1 MNRFK
6 QWLRRFLSEWRTRP
20 LKRFLHDLRI
30 GLVDVGARGGLEPR
44 WQFIQDNVA
53 AFMFEPEEHA
63 SQALEDSEYI
73 ERNFNVGLGSSES
86 ESLFNLCRDPA
97 VSSLLEPN
105 DRLLSRFPNS
115 RRFDVVAK
123 KKINLSTLDKC
134 LLGQRQRCDFI
145 KLDTQGTELE
155 ILKGG
160 AELLKSTVIGLEI
173 EVEFLQIYRDQSLF
187 GDICTYLAPIGYE
200 FLDFIN
206 LYRWE
211 RKKFTDF
218 GQTIFADALFLR
230 SPETFSEMLNGVSRE
245 IAHDKSMKYVAIISL
260 YDHIDLLPVCMDA
273 FRPFIDSNEVET
285 IGRLHRA
292 LSRRRR
298 RSRASL
304 NMMTRFMSRLF
315 GIRIMPL
322 QGS

>member
-6 QWLRRFLSEWRTRP
+6 QWLTRFLSEWRTRP

-30 GLVDVGARGGLEPR
+30 GLVDIGARGGLEPR
-44 WQFIQDNVA
+44 WQFIQDNVTA
-53 AFMFEPEEHA
+53 CMFEPDEHA
-63 SQALEDSEYI
+63 CQALEDSEYV
-73 ERNFNVGLGSSES
+73 ERVFNVALGSSES

-105 DRLLSRFPNS
+105 DRLLSRYPNA
-115 RRFDVVAK
+115 RRFDVIARENM
-123 KKINLSTLDKC
+123 NLSTLDKC
-134 LLGQRQRCDFI
+134 LLGQQQRCDFI
-145 KLDTQGTELE
+145 KLDTQGTELQ

-160 AELLKSTVIGLEI
+160 AELLQSTVIGLEI
-173 EVEFLQIYRDQSLF
+173 EVEFLQVYKNQSLF
-187 GDICTYLAPIGYE
+187 GDICTYLAPRGYE

-206 LYRWE
+206 VYRWE
-211 RKKFTDF
+211 RQEFTDF

-230 SPETFSEMLNGVSRE
+230 SPETFSEMLNGVSLE
-245 IAHDKSMKYVAIISL
+245 IARDKSMKYVAIIAL

-273 FRPFIDSNEVET
+273 FRPFIDSNDVET
-285 IGRLHRA
+285 IGRLHRS
-292 LSRRRR
+292 LSRCRS

-304 NMMTRFMSRLF
+304 NMMTRFMFRLF

-322 QGS
+322 QRS